1 MLLSII
7 YKSNIMEAFE
17 TTLTGSDGTIDG
29 IATPVKN
36 SSFKQVYEF
45 ISLDDSL
52 HLTIAQDADGK
63 WIRIAG
69 TQPYFPGWVDQLAEQ
84 VLVENKK

>member
-1 MLLSII
+1 
-7 YKSNIMEAFE
+7 MEALE

-36 SSFKQVYEF
+36 SSFKKTYEF

-52 HLTIAQDADGK
+52 HLTIALDDDNK
-63 WIRIAG
+63 WIRVAG
-69 TQPYFPGWVDQLAEQ
+69 TQPYFPAWVDELAEQ
-84 VLVENKK
+84 VLANNN